1 MNDELGKIGEDAY
14 KALNALY
21 IATDENVARDVNEK
35 VRKYISALEN
45 RCWVNSWNRLG
56 VDTSLDGS

>member
-1 MNDELGKIGEDAY
+1 MKNNEKSMNDELGKIGEDAY

-35 VRKYISALEN
+35 VRKYISALEKK
-45 RCWVNSWNRLG
+45 G
-56 VDTSLDGS
+56 MG